1 MTPRKWTILIVPN
14 TTASPRT
21 ISLSERAIRG
31 LASAAVAVGLL
42 ATIGVG
48 FGISQLGSG
57 TRSVRQENQVLV
69 EELSDIR
76 GRLDILQDTISTMG
90 QREDRLRLLAGLPSV
105 DSSVREAGIGG
116 TGLPEL
122 GRNKVYQSN
131 PMVGRL
137 AFGAR
142 VDIDGLI
149 RRANI
154 LAASFSEIND
164 TLSRNRERMAN
175 TPSIMPTAGWLT
187 SHFSRRRL
195 HPILHIARP
204 HEGIDVAAPMGS
216 PIVAPA
222 AGVVS
227 RVASETGYGLVLEV
241 NHGNGTVTRYAHCSR
256 IVVKTGQKVT
266 RGEIIAHVGTSGLS
280 TSPHLH
286 YEIHLNG
293 KVVDPLTFV
302 VPGAIPD

>member
-1 MTPRKWTILIVPN
+1 MNPRKWTILIVPN

-31 LASAAVAVGLL
+31 LASAAIAVGLF
-42 ATIGVG
+42 AAIGIG

-57 TRSVRQENQVLV
+57 SRSVRQENQVLV
-69 EELSDIR
+69 DELTDIR

-116 TGLPEL
+116 SGLPEL
-122 GRNKVYQSN
+122 GRSKVYQSN
-131 PMVGRL
+131 PTVGRL

-164 TLSRNRERMAN
+164 TLSRNRERMAS

-187 SHFSRRRL
+187 SHFSRKRL

-241 NHGNGTVTRYAHCSR
+241 DHGNGTVTKYAHCSR

-266 RGEIIAHVGTSGLS
+266 RGEIIAHVGSSGLS

-286 YEIHLNG
+286 YEIHRNG

>member
-1 MTPRKWTILIVPN
+1 MNTRKWTILIVPN
-14 TTASPRT
+14 NTASPRT
-21 ISLSERAIRG
+21 IALSERALRA
-31 LASAAVAVGLL
+31 LASAAATVGLL
-42 ATIGVG
+42 AMIGIG

-57 TRSVRQENQVLV
+57 SRAVRRENQLLV

-76 GRLDILQDTISTMG
+76 SRLDVLQDTLSTLG

-116 TGLPEL
+116 SGLPEL
-122 GRNKVYQSN
+122 EQNSVYRAN
-131 PMVGRL
+131 PTIGRL

-154 LAASFSEIND
+154 LAESFSEIND
-164 TLSRNRERMAN
+164 TLSRNNERMAR
-175 TPSIMPTAGWLT
+175 TPSIMPTTGWLT
-187 SHFSRRRL
+187 SHFSRKRL
-195 HPILHIARP
+195 HPILHISRP

-222 AGVVS
+222 AGIVA
-227 RVASETGYGLVLEV
+227 RVARERGYGLVLEV
-241 NHGNGTVTRYAHCSR
+241 DHGNGIVTKYAHTSR
-256 IVVKTGQKVT
+256 ILVREGQKVT
-266 RGEIIAHVGTSGLS
+266 RGEVIANVGTSGLS

-286 YEIHLNG
+286 YEIHQNG

>member
-1 MTPRKWTILIVPN
+1 M
-14 TTASPRT
+14 
-21 ISLSERAIRG
+21 SEKALRAI
-31 LASAAVAVGLL
+31 ASAAATVGLL
-42 ATIGVG
+42 ALMGIG

-57 TRSVRQENQVLV
+57 ARSVRAENQVLV
-69 EELSDIR
+69 DELSDIR
-76 GRLDILQDTISTMG
+76 NRLEVLQDTLSTLG
-90 QREDRLRLLAGLPSV
+90 EREDRLRLLAGLPSV
-105 DSSVREAGIGG
+105 DSSVRAAGIGG
-116 TGLPEL
+116 SLPEL
-122 GRNKVYQSN
+122 EQSDIYRSN
-131 PMVGRL
+131 PTVGRL

-164 TLSRNRERMAN
+164 TLSRNHERMAS

-187 SHFSRRRL
+187 SHFSRKRL

-222 AGVVS
+222 AGVVK
-227 RVASETGYGLVLEV
+227 RVASERGYGLVLEV
-241 NHGNGTVTRYAHCSR
+241 DHGNGIVTRYAHCSR
-256 IVVKTGQKVT
+256 IVVRTGQKLI
-266 RGEIIAHVGTSGLS
+266 RGETIAHVGTSGMS

-286 YEIHLNG
+286 YEIHRNG

>member
-1 MTPRKWTILIVPN
+1 MNPRKWTILIVPN
-14 TTASPRT
+14 NTASPRT
-21 ISLSERAIRG
+21 IALSERALRA
-31 LASAAVAVGLL
+31 LASAAATVGLL
-42 ATIGVG
+42 AVMGIG

-57 TRSVRQENQVLV
+57 SRAIRRENQLLV
-69 EELSDIR
+69 TELSQIR
-76 GRLDILQDTISTMG
+76 NRLDVLQDTLATLG
-90 QREDRLRLLAGLPSV
+90 QREDRLRLLAGLQSV

-116 TGLPEL
+116 SALPEL
-122 GRNKVYQSN
+122 EQSDVYRAN
-131 PMVGRL
+131 PTVGRL

-154 LAASFSEIND
+154 LAESFSEIND
-164 TLSRNRERMAN
+164 TLANNNERMAR

-187 SHFSRRRL
+187 SHFSRKRL

-222 AGVVS
+222 AGVVK
-227 RVASETGYGLVLEV
+227 RVARERGYGHVLEV
-241 NHGNGTVTRYAHCSR
+241 DHGNGIVTRYAHCSR
-256 IVVKTGQKVT
+256 IVVKQGQKVI
-266 RGEIIAHVGTSGLS
+266 RGEVIANVGTSGLS

-286 YEIHLNG
+286 YEIHHNG

>member
-1 MTPRKWTILIVPN
+1 MNPRKWTILIVPDS
-14 TTASPRT
+14 TASPRT
-21 ISLSERAIRG
+21 ISVSDRVMRAAAPVAAG
-31 LASAAVAVGLL
+31 LGLL
-42 ATIGVG
+42 VVMSIG

-57 TRSVRQENQVLV
+57 SGAIRRENQLLV
-69 EELSDIR
+69 DELSEIR
-76 GRLDILQDTISTMG
+76 SRLNVLQDTISTMG
-90 QREDRLRLLAGLPSV
+90 DREDRLRLLAGLTSV
-105 DSSVREAGIGG
+105 DSSVRAAGIGG
-116 TGLPEL
+116 SGLPEL
-122 GRNKVYQSN
+122 GDNKVYQSN
-131 PMVGRL
+131 PTVGRL

-164 TLSRNRERMAN
+164 TLARNNERMAN

-187 SHFSRRRL
+187 SHFSRKRL
-195 HPILHIARP
+195 HPILHIARA

-227 RVASETGYGLVLEV
+227 RVAREGGYGLVVEV
-241 NHGNGTVTRYAHCSR
+241 NHGNGIVTKYAHCSR
-256 IVVKTGQKVT
+256 IVVKQGEKVT
-266 RGEIIAHVGTSGLS
+266 RGQVIANVGTSGLS
-280 TSPHLH
+280 TAPHLH
-286 YEIHLNG
+286 YEIHRDG

>member
-1 MTPRKWTILIVPN
+1 MNPRKWTILIVPN
-14 TTASPRT
+14 GTASPRT
-21 ISLSERAIRG
+21 ISVSDRVVRA
-31 LASAAVAVGLL
+31 AAPVAAGIGLL
-42 ATIGVG
+42 VVMSIG
-48 FGISQLGSG
+48 FGISQLGNGSSAI
-57 TRSVRQENQVLV
+57 RRENQLLV
-69 EELSDIR
+69 DELSEIR
-76 GRLDILQDTISTMG
+76 SRLDVLQDTISTMG
-90 QREDRLRLLAGLPSV
+90 DREDRLRLLAGLPSV
-105 DSSVREAGIGG
+105 DSSVRAGGIGG
-116 TGLPEL
+116 SGLPEL
-122 GRNKVYQSN
+122 GQNKVYQSN
-131 PMVGRL
+131 PTVGRL

-164 TLSRNRERMAN
+164 TLARNNERMAN

-187 SHFSRRRL
+187 SHFSRKRL
-195 HPILHIARP
+195 HPILHIARA

-227 RVASETGYGLVLEV
+227 RVARETGYGLVVEV
-241 NHGNGTVTRYAHCSR
+241 NHGNGIVTKYAHCSR
-256 IVVKTGQKVT
+256 IVVKQGEKVT
-266 RGEIIAHVGTSGLS
+266 RGQVIANVGTSGLS
-280 TSPHLH
+280 TAPHLH
-286 YEIHLNG
+286 YEIHRDG